1 MRAAMPAPAMPHHLH
16 PAPYTG
22 RFAPSPTG
30 PLHAGSLLA
39 ALASWLDARAHGG
52 TWLLRIEDVDA
63 PRCKREW
70 GEQIVQQLAAHGLL
84 ADGAVLW
91 QSTRLAA
98 YNAALAN
105 LQQRGLIYRC
115 TCSRQ
120 QIQEALAAQGWQKER
135 HGELRYPSTCRD
147 VQHEFDETQ
156 PLTQAFAWRLHV
168 ARAAQSLNLN
178 SAQINWH
185 DGQLGPQTQDVAE
198 TVGDFVLQRAD
209 GCTSYQ
215 LAVVLDDAAQ
225 GVSHVVRGADLLDN
239 TARQILLQ
247 KVLGLPQPHY
257 RHTPLVL
264 AADGQKLSKQNG
276 ALSLPYHDA
285 SVVAQNLRLAAEGL
299 GLPPAPTAL
308 QTPDLL
314 LQHYTQA
321 WRRLYLGKR
330 GS

>member
-1 MRAAMPAPAMPHHLH
+1 MPHHLH

-98 YNAALAN
+98 YSAALAQ
-105 LQQRGLIYRC
+105 LQQRGLVYRC

-135 HGELRYPSTCRD
+135 HGELRYPGTCRD
-147 VQHEFDETQ
+147 AQHKLTTTQ
-156 PLTQAFAWRLHV
+156 TFAWRLHV
-168 ARAAQSLNLN
+168 ARAAAALGLPHARIDWQ
-178 SAQINWH
+178 
-185 DGQLGPQTQDVAE
+185 DGLLGTQTQDVAE

-257 RHTPLVL
+257 RHTHLVL

-276 ALSLPYHDA
+276 ALSLAYHDA

>member
-1 MRAAMPAPAMPHHLH
+1 MP
-16 PAPYTG
+16 
-22 RFAPSPTG
+22 
-30 PLHAGSLLA
+30 
-39 ALASWLDARAHGG
+39 
-52 TWLLRIEDVDA
+52 
-63 PRCKREW
+63 
-70 GEQIVQQLAAHGLL
+70 
-84 ADGAVLW
+84 
-91 QSTRLAA
+91 
-98 YNAALAN
+98 
-105 LQQRGLIYRC
+105 
-115 TCSRQ
+115 
-120 QIQEALAAQGWQKER
+120 
-135 HGELRYPSTCRD
+135 
-147 VQHEFDETQ
+147 
-156 PLTQAFAWRLHV
+156 QAFAWRLHV

-276 ALSLPYHDA
+276 ALSLAYHDA

>member
-1 MRAAMPAPAMPHHLH
+1 MPHHLH
-16 PAPYTG
+16 HAPYTG

-135 HGELRYPSTCRD
+135 HGELRYPGTCRD
-147 VQHEFDETQ
+147 LALAAHIGQ
-156 PLTQAFAWRLHV
+156 PFAWRLHV
-168 ARAAQSLNLN
+168 ARAA
-178 SAQINWH
+178 AA
-185 DGQLGPQTQDVAE
+185 LGLPHARIEWQDELLGAQTQDVDEA
-198 TVGDFVLQRAD
+198 VGDFVLQRAD

-225 GVSHVVRGADLLDN
+225 GVTHVVRGADLLDN

-247 KVLGLPQPHY
+247 QLLGLPRPHY
-257 RHTPLVL
+257 RHTPRVL

-276 ALSLPYHDA
+276 ALSLAYHDA

>member
-1 MRAAMPAPAMPHHLH
+1 MPA
-16 PAPYTG
+16 APYIG

-39 ALASWLDARAHGG
+39 ALASWLDARAHAG
-52 TWLLRIEDVDA
+52 TWLVRMEDVDQ

-70 GEQIVQQLAAHGLL
+70 GDTILQQLQAHGLL
-84 ADGAVLW
+84 ADAPVLW
-91 QSTRLAA
+91 QSARQDA
-98 YNAALAN
+98 YAAALAQ
-105 LQQRGLIYRC
+105 LQQRALVYRC

-135 HGELRYPSTCRD
+135 HGELRYPGTCRD
-147 VQHEFDETQ
+147 LALAADIEQ
-156 PLTQAFAWRLHV
+156 PFAWRLNV
-168 ARAAQSLNLN
+168 GLVAQSLGRAN
-178 SAQINWH
+178 AQINWQDAH
-185 DGQLGPQTQDVAE
+185 LGPQTQDVAAA
-198 TVGDFVLQRAD
+198 VGDFVLQRAD
-209 GCTSYQ
+209 GCYSYQ

-225 GVSHVVRGADLLDN
+225 NVSHIVRGADLLDN

-276 ALSLPYHDA
+276 ALSLAYHDA
-285 SVVAQNLRLAAEGL
+285 ATVAQNLRLAAEGL
-299 GLPPAPTAL
+299 GLPPAPPDL

-314 LQHYTQA
+314 LQHYTLA
-321 WRRLYLGKR
+321 WRRL
-330 GS
+330 

>member
-1 MRAAMPAPAMPHHLH
+1 MPHHLH

-98 YNAALAN
+98 YSAALAQ

-285 SVVAQNLRLAAEGL
+285 SVVVHNLRLAAEGL

-321 WRRLYLGKR
+321 WRRLYLGKS

>member
-1 MRAAMPAPAMPHHLH
+1 MPHHLH
-16 PAPYTG
+16 TAPYTG

-52 TWLLRIEDVDA
+52 TWLVRIEDVDA

-98 YNAALAN
+98 YKAALAN
-105 LQQRGLIYRC
+105 LQQRGLLYRC

-120 QIQEALAAQGWQKER
+120 QIQEALTAQGWQKER
-135 HGELRYPSTCRD
+135 HGELRYPGTCRD
-147 VQHEFDETQ
+147 LALPAHIEQ
-156 PLTQAFAWRLHV
+156 PFAWRLHV

-185 DGQLGPQTQDVAE
+185 DGQLGPQTQDVDEA
-198 TVGDFVLQRAD
+198 VGDFVLQRAD

-247 KVLGLPQPHY
+247 QLLGLPRPHY
-257 RHTPLVL
+257 LHTPLVL

-276 ALSLPYHDA
+276 ALSLAYHDA
-285 SVVAQNLRLAAEGL
+285 TAVAQNLRLAAEGL

-321 WRRLYLGKR
+321 WRRLNLGKR

>member
-1 MRAAMPAPAMPHHLH
+1 MPHHLH
-16 PAPYTG
+16 HAPYTG

-39 ALASWLDARAHGG
+39 ALASWLDARARGG
-52 TWLLRIEDVDA
+52 IWLLRIEDVDA

-70 GEQIVQQLAAHGLL
+70 GEQIVQQLAAHALL

-91 QSTRLAA
+91 QSTRQAS

-135 HGELRYPSTCRD
+135 HGELRYPGTCRD
-147 VQHEFDETQ
+147 AAHELTT
-156 PLTQAFAWRLHV
+156 TQAFAWRLHV
-168 ARAAQSLNLN
+168 ARAA
-178 SAQINWH
+178 AA
-185 DGQLGPQTQDVAE
+185 LGLPHARIDWQDELLGAQTQDVDEA
-198 TVGDFVLQRAD
+198 VGDFVLQRAD

-247 KVLGLPQPHY
+247 QLLGLPRPHY

-299 GLPPAPTAL
+299 GLPPAPTVL
-308 QTPDLL
+308 PTPDLL

-321 WRRLYLGKR
+321 WRRLYLA
-330 GS
+330 